1 MKTSICH
8 PKVFACALAIL
19 LVAAH
24 AAQSMAPSDEWIK
37 LAIEK
42 EIASSPELGGIQVH
56 VLVEDGNVVL
66 VGAVRF
72 YIQKMQIEKIA
83 WQAEG
88 VVEVDNEAH
97 VVPQSPLSDVAIKG
111 KILEIIRDHD
121 RFHDAQIKVKVKEGS
136 VSLDGTFHYPRDVI
150 FLKHRVA
157 EIEGVISVQIEI
169 AFRV

>member
-1 MKTSICH
+1 MGRG
-8 PKVFACALAIL
+8 FAAAVDRPCVGDGGTGAIGPGQLRRSCRDAVALRCQHLDLAGGRIDRGQRGIL
-19 LVAAH
+19 
-24 AAQSMAPSDEWIK
+24 
-37 LAIEK
+37 
-42 EIASSPELGGIQVH
+42 
-56 VLVEDGNVVL
+56 
-66 VGAVRF
+66 
-72 YIQKMQIEKIA
+72 
-83 WQAEG
+83 QAEG

-136 VSLDGTFHYPRDVI
+136 VSLDGTFHYPRDAI